1 MFDKKHYK
9 PFLSLLNIYKRQY
22 IEYKDSNLYNI
33 VILGLVYT
41 VQLLTN
47 FDLKQTGR
55 EEITF
60 VKLKQTINEESNCL
74 CKNNPTLYDDSTI
87 LNGSQS
93 VTYCAT
99 ILFLFFFL
107 LIPRKEGEKKEK
119 VHLSIFC

>member
-1 MFDKKHYK
+1 MFDQKHYK
-9 PFLSLLNIYKRQY
+9 LFLFILNIYKRQY
-22 IEYKDSNLYNI
+22 IDSNLYNI
-33 VILGLVYT
+33 AILGLVYT

-74 CKNNPTLYDDSTI
+74 CKNNPTLYEDSTI

-93 VTYCAT
+93 VTY
-99 ILFLFFFL
+99 
-107 LIPRKEGEKKEK
+107 
-119 VHLSIFC
+119 

>member
-1 MFDKKHYK
+1 M
-9 PFLSLLNIYKRQY
+9 
-22 IEYKDSNLYNI
+22 
-33 VILGLVYT
+33 YT
-41 VQLLTN
+41 VHLFSN

-93 VTYCAT
+93 VTYCAK
-99 ILFLFFFL
+99 ILFLFFFF
-107 LIPRKEGEKKEK
+107 IPRKEGEKKK
-119 VHLSIFC
+119 YITKGDKIVIYQYSAKWNLIIKLLSNMYFLSGKFTNFFYTKNDL